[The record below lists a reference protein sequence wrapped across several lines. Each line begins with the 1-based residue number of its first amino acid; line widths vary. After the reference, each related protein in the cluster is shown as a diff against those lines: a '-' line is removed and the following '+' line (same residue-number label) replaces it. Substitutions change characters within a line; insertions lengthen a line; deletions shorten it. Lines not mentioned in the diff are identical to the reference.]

1 MIRAKEPCWG
11 WCSMVVTP
19 GAHKGLLFVERLAI
33 TREYANTPFILST
46 QIEVFSILVTLKI
59 VTQWWLHHTKI
70 LRHLLNDKAK
80 DGTINIQQL
89 LIEIHISKSSELLDA
104 IFKKACQ
111 HRGSFKLQ
119 RRTTRELWGT
129 NAPPALKPIFQSG
142 WKTLASHFTGPC
154 GYLSLHWAFIHQRIP
169 FLWFGDMVDRS
180 RNRCPCFTQ
189 ASSLLFTLVIMLPSV
204 SQALVVRRV

>member
-89 LIEIHISKSSELLDA
+89 LIEIHISKYSELLDA
-104 IFKKACQ
+104 IIKKACQ
-111 HRGSFKLQ
+111 HHRSFKLQ
-119 RRTTRELWGT
+119 RRTTREPWGT
-129 NAPPALKPIFQSG
+129 NATPALKPIFQSG
-142 WKTLASHFTGPC
+142 WKTLASQ
-154 GYLSLHWAFIHQRIP
+154 SLVAICHCLYPSKDSF
-169 FLWFGDMVDRS
+169 
-180 RNRCPCFTQ
+180 
-189 ASSLLFTLVIMLPSV
+189 SLVWRYGWP
-204 SQALVVRRV
+204 